1 MDLKDKV
8 IVVTG
13 GGQGLGRAIACGL
26 AAKGAVLALAD
37 LNQERLDETVELCRE
52 AGGDARAYIA
62 NVASEDD
69 VVSLFD
75 SIIKDLGRLDGLVN
89 NAGILRDGMLVK
101 VKDGEIVKKMSLAEW
116 QAVIDVNLTGVFLCG
131 REAAVRMIELGSGG
145 LIINISSVSRAGNM
159 GQTNYSAAKAGVATM
174 AVSWGK
180 ELARHGI
187 RTAAIAP
194 GFVGTEMVASMK
206 PEALAKME
214 SQIPLGRVGQPEE
227 IAHTAVFL
235 FENDY
240 ITGRVIETDGGIRL

>member
-13 GGQGLGRAIACGL
+13 GGQGLGRAIATGL
-26 AAKGAVLALAD
+26 AARGAILALAD
-37 LNQERLDETVELCRE
+37 LNQERLDETVALCRE
-52 AGGDARAYIA
+52 AGGDGRAYIA
-62 NVASEDD
+62 NVASEDE
-69 VVSLFD
+69 VVNLFN
-75 SIIKDLGRLDGLVN
+75 SVVADLGRLDGLVN
-89 NAGILRDGMLVK
+89 NAGILRDGLLVK

-116 QAVIDVNLTGVFLCG
+116 QAVMDVNLTGVFLCG
-131 REAAVRMIELGSGG
+131 REAASHMIELGNGG

-159 GQTNYSAAKAGVATM
+159 GQTNYSAAKSGVATM
-174 AVSWGK
+174 AVSWAK
-180 ELARHGI
+180 ELARFGI

-214 SQIPLGRVGQPEE
+214 AQIPLGRVGQPEE